1 MDGTCSGQHC
11 NTFPHGACRYILQSD
26 TTLPEVATHTH
37 TMDFRWSNRL
47 VANIYSN
54 TSLAYCIPALAPV
67 QLFSNL
73 G

>member
-1 MDGTCSGQHC
+1 MDGTCSGQYY
-11 NTFPHGACRYILQSD
+11 NTYIPPWCMQIHSTVYD

-54 TSLAYCIPALAPV
+54 TSLALLHSSTSTSAV
-67 QLFSNL
+67 V
-73 G
+73 